1 MKRIVIYVLILGLVL
16 LIPLER
22 TDVGDLQP
30 VQTVAIFRNEDG
42 YLIQTDTGDEGRG
55 ADSMQAL
62 QNLEDTTPGVI
73 YLDTAQFLLVSE
85 SATPSI
91 ESLRQYL
98 RESVQLFRV
107 VGTPDLETASKFLSV
122 HGDGPKLEHW
132 SEGGSLPVLDCRSER
147 MKLIENS

>member
-1 MKRIVIYVLILGLVL
+1 MKRILIYVVIIVFVL

-42 YLIQTDTGDEGRG
+42 YMIQTDTGDKGRG
-55 ADSMQAL
+55 ADPVRAL

-85 SATPSI
+85 SALPSI
-91 ESLRQYL
+91 KQLRKYL
-98 RESVQLFRV
+98 RESVQLFLV
-107 VGTPDLETASKFLSV
+107 TGTPDFENVSRFLSV
-122 HGDGPKLEHW
+122 HGDGPKLKHW
-132 SEGGSLPVLDCRSER
+132 TESTILPVLDCRSER